1 MRKHPWLIQKFHW
14 LTEST
19 EEREVIKDEVG
30 HQDQD
35 QCGRAEKY
43 GLCWVTGELVKVS
56 EQEKASSK
64 LCFRK
69 INLAVIEVTEHQ
81 SKADDIAQ

>member
-1 MRKHPWLIQKFHW
+1 MRKHPWLIQKFYW

-19 EEREVIKDEVG
+19 EEREVIKDELG

-43 GLCWVTGELVKVS
+43 GLCWVTGELVKFS
-56 EQEKASSK
+56 KQEKH
-64 LCFRK
+64 
-69 INLAVIEVTEHQ
+69 HQ
-81 SKADDIAQ
+81 NCALEKSI

>member
-1 MRKHPWLIQKFHW
+1 MRKHPWLIQKFYW

-35 QCGRAEKY
+35 QGGRAEKY
-43 GLCWVTGELVKVS
+43 GLCWVTGELVKAS
-56 EQEKASSK
+56 EQEKH
-64 LCFRK
+64 
-69 INLAVIEVTEHQ
+69 HQ
-81 SKADDIAQ
+81 NCALEKSI